1 MHVMA
6 LPQGWRR
13 LSLADLPREGWRNG
27 AGWTRPVASA
37 ELDGETQWRVSL
49 AEISQ
54 AAPFSRFEG
63 LDRTAVL
70 AAGGPVH
77 LHSPDHHWALNT
89 PGDVARFPGEAELH
103 NDPTVREAWIWN
115 VMARR
120 DRMIARVDI
129 IKDLQGSL
137 TVPVHGVVL
146 VWVLHGSLLVSN
158 AAGLPLTTLEAQ
170 DGLLGGT
177 LGNACADDTARLT
190 LMQASATSR
199 FVFTHITP
207 LT

>member
-6 LPQGWRR
+6 MPQGWRR
-13 LSLADLPREGWRNG
+13 LALADLPRERWRNG

-37 ELDGETQWRVSL
+37 DVDGETLWRVSL

-77 LHSPDHHWALNT
+77 LHSPDQHWALT
-89 PGDVARFPGEAELH
+89 QPGDVAHFAGEAALH
-103 NDPTVREAWIWN
+103 NEAPEQEALFWN

-120 DRMIARVDI
+120 DRVQARVLVMQDVMSPFA
-129 IKDLQGSL
+129 LP
-137 TVPVHGVVL
+137 THGECL
-146 VWVLHGSLLVSN
+146 VWVLQGGLVVHN
-158 AAGLPLTTLEAQ
+158 AAGLAVTSLDAH
-170 DGLLGGT
+170 DGLHGHPGAAGIT
-177 LGNACADDTARLT
+177 LVPTSSQVKLVLT
-190 LMQASATSR
+190 Q
-199 FVFTHITP
+199 FV
-207 LT
+207 